1 MKRLEMKNFNTIII
15 EKQQKYSH
23 FYQAKLSDMYTLQFK
38 YVYRTKITV
47 KVPSTIPLSTK
58 EYLKLMAEISFLN
71 RAITTFFN
79 NNKDE
84 LAS

>member
-23 FYQAKLSDMYTLQFK
+23 FYQAKLSHMYTLQFK

-47 KVPSTIPLSTK
+47 KLP
-58 EYLKLMAEISFLN
+58 
-71 RAITTFFN
+71 
-79 NNKDE
+79 
-84 LAS
+84 

>member
-1 MKRLEMKNFNTIII
+1 
-15 EKQQKYSH
+15 
-23 FYQAKLSDMYTLQFK
+23 MYTLQFK
-38 YVYRTKITV
+38 YVYRTKITL

>member
-1 MKRLEMKNFNTIII
+1 
-15 EKQQKYSH
+15 
-23 FYQAKLSDMYTLQFK
+23 MYTLQFK

-79 NNKDE
+79 SNKDE